1 MLLTLIS
8 TLLGILSS
16 TIPNLIRIWERR
28 NEAKY
33 EIELTKL
40 RLEAAREGLQM
51 SREVEEIK
59 AIVQEGDSLRDND
72 SSINASPFINDL
84 RASVRPIITYTFFF
98 LYIAVKAV
106 AFAVIIGQGI
116 TVQNMELA
124 LNTIFDDNAIAIFSA
139 VLGYW
144 FGSRAMEKFSN
155 TPSKQIVLINSDGTK
170 TIQK

>member
-1 MLLTLIS
+1 MLLTIVS
-8 TLLGILSS
+8 TLLGIISS

-51 SREVEEIK
+51 SREIEEIK

-72 SSINASPFINDL
+72 SAINAGPFVNDL

-116 TVQNMELA
+116 TIENMQLA

-139 VLGYW
+139 VIGYY
-144 FGSRAMEKFSN
+144 FGARTFEKFTN
-155 TPSKQIVLINSDGTK
+155 AQPKPIVLINSEGTK